1 MVIIK
6 PKQLGKVSI
15 PQQVANEEKKTCQR
29 FGPCGIGKEAIYLN
43 SFYIERRYYLPI
55 KSVKRIF
62 KRVAMSKGGFT
73 GRGMFASI
81 PYLVVEYDN
90 GQVKQCNFK
99 REDDVDMFLERFSR
113 IRPDVPLHSVEAER
127 KLKAKA
133 EREAARYLKELTP
146 EAQAAWDELERA
158 KTRLTNDPARSNR
171 LARAARN
178 KRRNDQSNPAYK
190 WVALA
195 IVIAGVLAAAYGVYT
210 LVTHDRTG
218 IYWTLLGLAAVFFFA
233 GAHVLPTA
241 RNNRKAIDGE
251 WEAARAAMADVIGP
265 DFPVPPQYAHPVVL
279 DRMIRVIREGRAQ
292 TVPES
297 FEVMKKDLK
306 ALNSSV
312 QVEQEEYDEVVLV
325 KPMFLL
331 CNYE

>member
-1 MVIIK
+1 MIFK
-6 PKQLGKVSI
+6 PKQLGKVSL
-15 PQQVANEEKKTCQR
+15 PQETVVAEKKSCRR

-43 SFYIERRYYLPI
+43 SFYFERRYYLAI

-73 GRGMFASI
+73 GRGIFASI

-99 REDDVDMFLERFSR
+99 VEDDVDMFLEAFAR
-113 IRPDVPLHSVEAER
+113 IRPDVPLHSKEAER
-127 KLKAKA
+127 KLQEKAK
-133 EREAARYLKELTP
+133 REAARYRKELTP
-146 EAQAAWDELERA
+146 QAQSAWNELEQA
-158 KTRLTNDPARSNR
+158 KKRLENDPGKSNR
-171 LARAARN
+171 LARAAKN
-178 KRRNDQSNPAYK
+178 KRRNDQANPAYK

-195 IVIAGVLAAAYGVYT
+195 IVLAGALCAAYGVYT
-210 LVTHDRTG
+210 LVTHDTTG
-218 IYWTLLGLAAVFFFA
+218 IYWTLLGLAAVFFFS

-241 RNNRKAIDGE
+241 RNNRRAIDRE
-251 WEAARAAMADVIGP
+251 WEQAREDMKTAVGP

-279 DRMIRVIREGRAQ
+279 QRMIRIIREGRAQ
-292 TVPES
+292 TVPEA
-297 FEVMKKDLK
+297 FELMKKDLK

-312 QVEQEEYDEVVLV
+312 QVEQEEYDEVVLI
-325 KPMFLL
+325 KPIFLL

>member
-1 MVIIK
+1 MIFK
-6 PKQLGKVSI
+6 PKQLGRI
-15 PQQVANEEKKTCQR
+15 AVADDVVKAEKKSCHR
-29 FGPCGIGKEAIYLN
+29 YGPCGIGKELIFLN
-43 SFYIERRYYLPI
+43 SFYFERRFYLPI

-73 GRGMFASI
+73 GRGVFASI

-99 REDDVDMFLERFSR
+99 REDDVDSFLFAFSR
-113 IRPDVPLHSVEAER
+113 VRPDVPLHSVEAER
-127 KLKAKA
+127 KLRAKA
-133 EREAARYLKELTP
+133 EREAARFLKELTP

-158 KTRLTNDPARSNR
+158 KKVLENDPARSNR
-171 LARAARN
+171 LARAAKN
-178 KRRNDQSNPAYK
+178 KRRNDQANPAYK

-195 IVIAGVLAAAYGVYT
+195 IVIAGALAAAYGVYA

-241 RNNRKAIDGE
+241 KNNTRTIDRE
-251 WEAARAAMADVIGP
+251 WEQARDAMKDFIGP
-265 DFPVPPQYAHPVVL
+265 DFPVPPQYAHPIVL
-279 DRMIRVIREGRAQ
+279 DRMIRIIREGRAQ
-292 TVPES
+292 TVDKA
-297 FEVMKKDLK
+297 FDLLKKDLR
-306 ALNSSV
+306 ALNCSV
-312 QVEQEEYDEVVLV
+312 QVEQEEYDEVVQI
-325 KPMFLL
+325 KPIFLL